1 MTAWSFL
8 SDGMPCIASLRI
20 SASDGTIELEV
31 RHLLH
36 AFDGDD
42 VNVDKASRKG
52 KVKLKE
58 HKRTYPFQHDASES
72 MEIKTVKKV
81 FVESISM
88 YGKELPL
95 IVLAQPHDASY
106 GNSDGISQ
114 SHSSTSLYFYIL
126 MKTWSP
132 QQGGESWKLELYSTL
147 TLESNNA
154 TASTL
159 QMILLDGPFLVI
171 FDHASGY
178 ILVVHASMDD
188 TLPFEIVLTG
198 KISPPALW
206 SKMRLDDG
214 SFRRTEF
221 SCQRFHYSEDSDYIL
236 AHIIL
241 SSSSTQNTSIYSDGV
256 ENYHFWTRLCI
267 AKNTGKSD
275 SGNRCGEHWLNEYC
289 GRKGQEQVTC
299 AFIAPKNKIES
310 FSPFTQTCS
319 FPAPDEYMMVG
330 TTHNRLKLYQNNV
343 LCASSDLLATP
354 RDIIMLA
361 HRSSLD
367 EESGAIV
374 CAVYCSDI
382 AASCFIVFIER
393 SQKKMLRLRLSQHFE
408 YVGEIFTCHLDPE
421 SIQIILSNVVREK
434 NISLSD
440 FVVEKFHHAIVMSL
454 QEQTG
459 WDAFHLTCKKVIL
472 KRTFEDDSDTVR
484 QLRKIESSQDVP
496 LLPLHVRRV
505 EKYLNKNKSTHLPA
519 TFGDKL
525 RQDTQQLA
533 NLLRSLEIRVELGK
547 RELERTESIVR
558 DKLNLVAHM
567 NSLLIDQ
574 YNDTQKTLQGKNM
587 TLSRTLL
594 ENIPYRR
601 LSLGSH
607 KASMIQVISVDAQAR
622 EGMRRKPQPVD
633 TVPMH
638 ADLGSKAAGN
648 HSYEVFAIIS
658 HSITLFDPSQST
670 ISLQLEIRNGSS
682 VSLTQAFVTICT
694 SCSTCNQNG
703 SKIPAKSYSVSSIQ
717 TLAASKSANFSV
729 DWKVPVVWN
738 STFYDF
744 EAYEMKAFAKK
755 QSKDKHRSKDHGR
768 NPLTDGEY
776 MRKERQA
783 AQECQDKDEFIA
795 LLQRMDTE
803 KVHAMRSQEQ
813 LRVQMQIFNKAG
825 NVEEGRRMEQFLIKT
840 T

>member
-1 MTAWSFL
+1 M
-8 SDGMPCIASLRI
+8 
-20 SASDGTIELEV
+20 
-31 RHLLH
+31 
-36 AFDGDD
+36 
-42 VNVDKASRKG
+42 
-52 KVKLKE
+52 
-58 HKRTYPFQHDASES
+58 
-72 MEIKTVKKV
+72 
-81 FVESISM
+81 
-88 YGKELPL
+88 

-354 RDIIMLA
+354 RDM
-361 HRSSLD
+361 
-367 EESGAIV
+367 
-374 CAVYCSDI
+374 
-382 AASCFIVFIER
+382 
-393 SQKKMLRLRLSQHFE
+393 
-408 YVGEIFTCHLDPE
+408 
-421 SIQIILSNVVREK
+421 
-434 NISLSD
+434 
-440 FVVEKFHHAIVMSL
+440 
-454 QEQTG
+454 
-459 WDAFHLTCKKVIL
+459 
-472 KRTFEDDSDTVR
+472 
-484 QLRKIESSQDVP
+484 
-496 LLPLHVRRV
+496 
-505 EKYLNKNKSTHLPA
+505 
-519 TFGDKL
+519 
-525 RQDTQQLA
+525 
-533 NLLRSLEIRVELGK
+533 
-547 RELERTESIVR
+547 
-558 DKLNLVAHM
+558 
-567 NSLLIDQ
+567 
-574 YNDTQKTLQGKNM
+574 
-587 TLSRTLL
+587 
-594 ENIPYRR
+594 
-601 LSLGSH
+601 
-607 KASMIQVISVDAQAR
+607 
-622 EGMRRKPQPVD
+622 
-633 TVPMH
+633 
-638 ADLGSKAAGN
+638 
-648 HSYEVFAIIS
+648 
-658 HSITLFDPSQST
+658 
-670 ISLQLEIRNGSS
+670 
-682 VSLTQAFVTICT
+682 
-694 SCSTCNQNG
+694 
-703 SKIPAKSYSVSSIQ
+703 
-717 TLAASKSANFSV
+717 
-729 DWKVPVVWN
+729 
-738 STFYDF
+738 
-744 EAYEMKAFAKK
+744 
-755 QSKDKHRSKDHGR
+755 
-768 NPLTDGEY
+768 
-776 MRKERQA
+776 
-783 AQECQDKDEFIA
+783 
-795 LLQRMDTE
+795 
-803 KVHAMRSQEQ
+803 
-813 LRVQMQIFNKAG
+813 
-825 NVEEGRRMEQFLIKT
+825 
-840 T
+840 